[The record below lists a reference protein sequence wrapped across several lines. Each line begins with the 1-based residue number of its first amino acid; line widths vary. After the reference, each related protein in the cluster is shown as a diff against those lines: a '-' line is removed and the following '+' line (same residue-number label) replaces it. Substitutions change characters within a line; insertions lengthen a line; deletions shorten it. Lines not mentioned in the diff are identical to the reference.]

1 FVNPGSELFL
11 NIVIV
16 ALIVLVVLAVTAGVV
31 YIQQAER
38 KIPIEYAKRLVN
50 RSPVGGQTTQLPLQ
64 VNDAGVIPVIIAISL
79 IMAAGTIENIVE
91 GSKTASVIESIFDY
105 TEPTCMVIYVVL
117 IIAFTYFYTFVQ
129 VNPEQMAENLQKQG
143 GFVPGIRP
151 GPTTETYLTRVLYR
165 LTFV

>member
-1 FVNPGSELFL
+1 SELFL

-50 RSPVGGQTTQLPLQ
+50 RSPVGGQTTHLPLN
-64 VNDAGVIPVIIAISL
+64 VNVAGVIPVIFAIAF
-79 IMAAGTIENIVE
+79 IMATKTIANF
-91 GSKTASVIESIFDY
+91 IEDEKSALLIDSILLY
-105 TEPTCMVIYVVL
+105 TEATVMVIYVVL

-129 VNPEQMAENLQKQG
+129 VIPDQMAENLQKQG
-143 GFVPGIRP
+143 GFVPGI
-151 GPTTETYLTRVLYR
+151 
-165 LTFV
+165 